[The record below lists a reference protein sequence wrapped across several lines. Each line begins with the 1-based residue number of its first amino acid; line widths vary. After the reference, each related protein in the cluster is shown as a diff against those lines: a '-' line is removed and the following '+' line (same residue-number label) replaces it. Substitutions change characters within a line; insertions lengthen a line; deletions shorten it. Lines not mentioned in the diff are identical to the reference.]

1 MKEFIVGILIL
12 VGLFIIFR
20 KKKVKTDD
28 KDTVA
33 TGLPLPPKPPK
44 GTPS

>member
-1 MKEFIVGILIL
+1 MKEFILGILIL
-12 VGLFIIFR
+12 VGLFVIFR
-20 KKKVKTDD
+20 KKKVKKDE

-33 TGLPLPPKPPK
+33 TGLELPPKPPK